1 MTFNASGRSVAPE
14 ESYEL
19 PPSAAAADS
28 AAEHAALS
36 ALLELNAALLVARTP
51 TQVEEAL
58 TLGVVE
64 LMAARYAYFLR
75 FDPQADTLTISTV
88 SREQFTDPGAKAL
101 GWVLRRGE
109 GLSWQAIEQAERLAV
124 ETTAA
129 GGRTACLGRAVLHL
143 PAHDLPAHAV
153 RVGNAPDQ
161 DVMFAPLLTQD
172 RQVLGVLTLGR
183 ISPGFTAQDRV
194 LLAAFANAGTLA
206 LERAHEERRA
216 AESRE
221 GAMLALGMALEARDF
236 ETQGHTERTVAL
248 AERLGAALNLSAD
261 DQDALRQGAYL
272 HDLGKLS
279 VPDGV
284 LLKPG
289 PLSPEERALI
299 CTHTVLGEA
308 LARRLPTLPA
318 GALAIVRSHHE
329 RWDGGG
335 YPDRLHGTQIPLL
348 ARIFA
353 VVDVYDALTHDRP
366 YRPAFSLIQAKAMLE
381 DGAGTHFDPE
391 VLRAFLGLLDGA

>member
-1 MTFNASGRSVAPE
+1 MSE
-14 ESYEL
+14 
-19 PPSAAAADS
+19 PSAGQPLPEHPLDTPSGAAT
-28 AAEHAALS
+28 EHAALR
-36 ALLELNAALLVARTP
+36 ALLDLNAALLVARTP
-51 TQVEEAL
+51 PQVEEAL

-75 FDPQADTLTISTV
+75 FDPQADTLTITTV
-88 SREQFTDPGAKAL
+88 SREQFTDPGATAL

-109 GLSWQAIEQAERLAV
+109 GLSWQAIEQAELA
-124 ETTAA
+124 T
-129 GGRTACLGRAVLHL
+129 GGNAEYLGRAVLHI
-143 PAHDLPAHAV
+143 PAHELPAHAV

-161 DVMFAPLLTQD
+161 DVMYAPLLTQD

-183 ISPGFTAQDRV
+183 ISPGFTAQDRA

-206 LERAHEERRA
+206 LERAHQERRA

-236 ETQGHTERTVAL
+236 ETQGHTERAVAL
-248 AERLGAALNLSAD
+248 AERLGAALNLSAA

-289 PLSPEERALI
+289 PLTPDERALI
-299 CTHTVLGEA
+299 CTHTLMGEA
-308 LARRLPTLPA
+308 LACRLPAFPA
-318 GALAIVRSHHE
+318 GALTVVRSHHE
-329 RWDGGG
+329 RWDGAG
-335 YPDRLHGTQIPLL
+335 YPDQLRGTQIPLL

-353 VVDVYDALTHDRP
+353 VVDVFDALTHDRP
-366 YRPAFSLIQAKAMLE
+366 YRPAFPRSTARTILE
-381 DGAGTHFDPE
+381 EGSGTHFDPE
-391 VLRAFLGLLDGA
+391 VLRTFLGLLDAV

>member
-1 MTFNASGRSVAPE
+1 
-14 ESYEL
+14 
-19 PPSAAAADS
+19 
-28 AAEHAALS
+28 
-36 ALLELNAALLVARTP
+36 
-51 TQVEEAL
+51 
-58 TLGVVE
+58 
-64 LMAARYAYFLR
+64 
-75 FDPQADTLTISTV
+75 
-88 SREQFTDPGAKAL
+88 
-101 GWVLRRGE
+101 
-109 GLSWQAIEQAERLAV
+109 
-124 ETTAA
+124 
-129 GGRTACLGRAVLHL
+129 
-143 PAHDLPAHAV
+143 
-153 RVGNAPDQ
+153 
-161 DVMFAPLLTQD
+161 MFAPLLTQD

-183 ISPGFTAQDRV
+183 ISPGFTAQDRA

-221 GAMLALGMALEARDF
+221 GAMMALGMALEARDF

-248 AERLGAALNLSAD
+248 AERLGTALGLSAA

-289 PLSPEERALI
+289 PLTPQERALI
-299 CTHTVLGEA
+299 CTHTVMGEA
-308 LARRLPTLPA
+308 LARRLPSLPA

-335 YPDRLHGTQIPLL
+335 YPDKLCGTQIPLL

-366 YRPAFSLIQAKAMLE
+366 YRPAFPLAQARAMLE
-381 DGAGTHFDPE
+381 DGDGTHFDPE
-391 VLRAFLGLLDGA
+391 VLRAFLGLLDGV

>member
-1 MTFNASGRSVAPE
+1 VTSHFSSKLSGSSD

-19 PPSAAAADS
+19 PPSAAA
-28 AAEHAALS
+28 EHAALA

-51 TQVEEAL
+51 PQVEEAL

-75 FDPQADTLTISTV
+75 FDPQADTLTITTV
-88 SREQFTDPGAKAL
+88 SREQSTDPGATAL
-101 GWVLRRGE
+101 GWVLKRGE
-109 GLSWQAIEQAERLAV
+109 GVSWQAIEQAECLAAQASPGG
-124 ETTAA
+124 TTE
-129 GGRTACLGRAVLHL
+129 CLGRAVLHI
-143 PAHDLPAHAV
+143 PARDLPNHAV

-183 ISPGFTAQDRV
+183 ISPGFTAQDRA

-221 GAMLALGMALEARDF
+221 GAMMALGMALEARDF

-248 AERLGAALNLSAD
+248 AERLGTALGLSAA

-289 PLSPEERALI
+289 PLTPQERALI
-299 CTHTVLGEA
+299 CTHTVMGEA
-308 LARRLPTLPA
+308 LARRLPSLPA

-335 YPDRLHGTQIPLL
+335 YPDELCGTQIPLL

-366 YRPAFSLIQAKAMLE
+366 YRPAFPLAQARAMLE
-381 DGAGTHFDPE
+381 DGDGTHFDPE
-391 VLRAFLGLLDGA
+391 VLRAFLGLLDGV

>member
-1 MTFNASGRSVAPE
+1 MTSNSSSRPSESPD

-19 PPSAAAADS
+19 PSS
-28 AAEHAALS
+28 AAELAALT
-36 ALLELNAALLVARTP
+36 ALLDLNAALLVARTP
-51 TQVEEAL
+51 PQVEEAL

-75 FDPQADTLTISTV
+75 FDPQADTLTITTV
-88 SREQFTDPGAKAL
+88 SREQFTDPGATAL
-101 GWVLRRGE
+101 GWVLKRGE
-109 GLSWQAIEQAERLAV
+109 GLSWQAIEQAEKMAV
-124 ETTAA
+124 QVSPSSKTE
-129 GGRTACLGRAVLHL
+129 CLGRAVLHI
-143 PAHDLPAHAV
+143 PAQDLPLHAV

-183 ISPGFTAQDRV
+183 ISPGFTAQDRA

-221 GAMLALGMALEARDF
+221 GAMMALGMALEARDF

-248 AERLGAALNLSAD
+248 AERLGTALGLSAA

-289 PLSPEERALI
+289 PLTPQERALI
-299 CTHTVLGEA
+299 CKHTVMGEA
-308 LARRLPTLPA
+308 LARRLPSLPA

-335 YPDRLHGTQIPLL
+335 YPDELRGTQIPLL

-366 YRPAFSLIQAKAMLE
+366 YRPAFPLAQARAMLE
-381 DGAGTHFDPE
+381 DGDGTHFDPE
-391 VLRAFLGLLDGA
+391 VLRAFLGLLDGV

>member
-1 MTFNASGRSVAPE
+1 MSPE
-14 ESYEL
+14 EPYEL
-19 PPSAAAADS
+19 SPAS

-36 ALLELNAALLVARTP
+36 ALLDLNAALLVARTP
-51 TQVEEAL
+51 PQVEEAL

-109 GLSWQAIEQAERLAV
+109 GLSWQAIEQAERMVA
-124 ETTAA
+124 EQASGDARA
-129 GGRTACLGRAVLHL
+129 GCLGRTVLHISASAL
-143 PAHDLPAHAV
+143 PDHAV

-183 ISPGFTAQDRV
+183 ISPEFTARDRA

-206 LERAHEERRA
+206 LERAFEERRA

-221 GAMLALGMALEARDF
+221 GAMMALGIALEARDF

-248 AERLGAALNLSAD
+248 AERLGVVLNLSAA

-299 CTHTVLGEA
+299 CTHTVMGEA

-335 YPDRLHGTQIPLL
+335 YPDQLCGPQIPLL

-366 YRPAFSLIQAKAMLE
+366 YRPAFSLVQARAMLE
-381 DGAGTHFDPE
+381 DGEGTHFDPE
-391 VLRAFLGLLDGA
+391 VLKAFLGLLNGV

>member
-1 MTFNASGRSVAPE
+1 MNADA
-14 ESYEL
+14 YEV
-19 PPSAAAADS
+19 PPSA

-51 TQVEEAL
+51 PQVEEAL

-75 FDPQADTLTISTV
+75 FDPQADTLTITTV
-88 SREQFTDPGAKAL
+88 SREQFTDPGATAL
-101 GWVLRRGE
+101 GWVLRRGA
-109 GLSWQAIEQAERLAV
+109 GLSWQAIEQAERLAT
-124 ETTAA
+124 ETAA
-129 GGRTACLGRAVLHL
+129 VAAGERARYLGRAVLHI
-143 PAHDLPAHAV
+143 PASDLPSYAV

-183 ISPGFTAQDRV
+183 ISPGFTPQDRA

-248 AERLGAALNLSAD
+248 AERLGAALNLSAAN
-261 DQDALRQGAYL
+261 QDALRQGAYL

-299 CTHTVLGEA
+299 CTHTVMGEA

-329 RWDGGG
+329 RWDGSG
-335 YPDRLHGTQIPLL
+335 YPDRLCGTQIPLL

-366 YRPAFSLIQAKAMLE
+366 YRPAFSLLQARAMLE
-381 DGAGTHFDPE
+381 EGVGTHFDPE
-391 VLRAFLGLLDGA
+391 ILRAFLGLLDGL